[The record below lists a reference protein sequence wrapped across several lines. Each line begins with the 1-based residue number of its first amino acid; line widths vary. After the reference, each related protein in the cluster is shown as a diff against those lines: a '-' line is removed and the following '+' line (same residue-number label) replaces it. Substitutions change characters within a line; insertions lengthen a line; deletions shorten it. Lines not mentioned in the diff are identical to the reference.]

1 VSETRLKRLR
11 WRCRRGLR
19 ELDILLEPW
28 LERHG
33 TNLSDA
39 AMTDFER
46 FLDSNDL
53 DIQDWLTGRSE
64 PADPAFANLIASLR
78 SPD

>member
-1 VSETRLKRLR
+1 MRLKRLR

-28 LERHG
+28 FDRYA

-39 AMTDFER
+39 AMADFER

-53 DIQDWLTGRSE
+53 DIQDWLTGRSQ
-64 PADPAFANLIASLR
+64 PTDPAFGELIASLR
-78 SPD
+78 RPD